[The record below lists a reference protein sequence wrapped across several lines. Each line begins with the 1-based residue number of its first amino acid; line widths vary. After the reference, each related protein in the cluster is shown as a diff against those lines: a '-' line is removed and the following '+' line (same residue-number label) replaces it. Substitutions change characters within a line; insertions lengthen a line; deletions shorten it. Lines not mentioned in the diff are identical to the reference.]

1 MLKNILFFLDI
12 HQRLKAIKLIFLGL
26 ISSVMEVFNLAV
38 LVLILNYFLQDE
50 NKNNE
55 NFLYKF
61 LDLFNVGKENFIIYV
76 LLCFFVIVLLKI
88 LILIYVSWSEAK
100 FLAKFK
106 ESLSNRLFK
115 IFLSRNAYQTLKKNS
130 SEYLR
135 NFTSEIDQ
143 AGIFFFCLLKLI
155 LDIILVTSLFIFLL
169 FFDLYS
175 SISTI
180 GVLIILST
188 FYYSLVKKPIYR
200 WGQKR
205 IYSQKKKI
213 QFVNE
218 SFSAIK
224 YIKIL
229 SRENFFFKKFKKQ
242 NFELAKITFKMGFLN
257 TIPRFFLELFLFISI
272 ILILIILFKS
282 NYEYQDII
290 KIVSVYIAVSF
301 RLIPSANRILGN
313 SQNIKFVYP
322 GLLSIRSQLKTK
334 PLIKNKIGKKINF
347 NKLINVKV
355 KKFNY
360 NPKSK
365 FSLNNINLIFRK
377 KEKIGIIG
385 PSGCGKSTLID
396 IICGFI
402 KTNNGDVLVDNNSI
416 HNNLNSWQKL
426 IGYIPQKIVIMND
439 SLKNNI
445 LFGLKE
451 NKFSNK
457 AIMNIIRKTNLI
469 DLYKKLPRG
478 LNEKISQEGLN
489 ISGGEIQR
497 IGIARALIN
506 NPEIIFLDESTSAL
520 DTFTENK
527 ILSEINS
534 LNKTII
540 FVSHRINSLRYCDR
554 IYYIKNG
561 VIKDEGKF
569 KKFNKQIH

>member
-1 MLKNILFFLDI
+1 
-12 HQRLKAIKLIFLGL
+12 
-26 ISSVMEVFNLAV
+26 MEVFNLAV
-38 LVLILNYFLQDE
+38 LVLILNYFLKEE
-50 NKNNE
+50 NTNNE
-55 NFLYKF
+55 NILYKF
-61 LDLFNVGKENFIIYV
+61 LDLFNVGNENLIIYV

-88 LILIYVSWSEAK
+88 LILIYVSWSEAE

-115 IFLSRNAYQTLKKNS
+115 NFLGRNAHQILKKNS

-143 AGIFFFCLLKLI
+143 SGIFFFCILKLI

-169 FFDLYS
+169 FFDLFS
-175 SISTI
+175 SICTI

-200 WGQKR
+200 WGKKR

-242 NFELAKITFKMGFLN
+242 NFELAKITLKMGFMN

-313 SQNIKFVYP
+313 SQNIKFTYP
-322 GLLSIRSQLKTK
+322 GLLSIRNELKANPK
-334 PLIKNKIGKKINF
+334 IKNKIGKKINF
-347 NKLINVKV
+347 NRLINVKI

-360 NPKSK
+360 NSKSK

-402 KTNNGDVLVDNNSI
+402 KTNSGDVLVDNNSI
-416 HNNLNSWQKL
+416 HNNLTSWQKL

-457 AIMNIIRKTNLI
+457 AIMNIIKKTNLI
-469 DLYKKLPRG
+469 DLYKKLPGG

-520 DTFTENK
+520 DSFTENK

-540 FVSHRINSLRYCDR
+540 FISHRINSLRYCDK
-554 IYYIKNG
+554 IYYLNNG
-561 VIKDEGKF
+561 IIKDQGRF
-569 KKFNKQIH
+569 KKFNKKIN

>member
-12 HQRLKAIKLIFLGL
+12 HQRVQAIKLIFLGL
-26 ISSVMEVFNLAV
+26 ISSVMEVFNLAI
-38 LVLILNYFLQDE
+38 LVLILNYFLQEE

-55 NFLYKF
+55 NVLYKF
-61 LDLFNVGKENFIIYV
+61 LDLFNVGKENLIIYV

-88 LILIYVSWSEAK
+88 LILVYVSWSEAK

-115 IFLSRNAYQTLKKNS
+115 NFLSRNAYQILKKNS

-143 AGIFFFCLLKLI
+143 TGIFFFSLLKII
-155 LDIILVTSLFIFLL
+155 LDIILVTSLFVFLL
-169 FFDLYS
+169 FFDLFS
-175 SISTI
+175 SITSI
-180 GVLIILST
+180 AVLIILST
-188 FYYSLVKKPIYR
+188 SYYSLVKKPIYR
-200 WGQKR
+200 WGTKR

-242 NFELAKITFKMGFLN
+242 NFELAKITLKMGFMN

-282 NYEYQDII
+282 NYAYQDII
-290 KIVSVYIAVSF
+290 KIVSIYIAVSF

-313 SQNIKFVYP
+313 AQSIKFTYP
-322 GLLSIRSQLKTK
+322 GLLSIRSELNER

-347 NKLINVKV
+347 NKLIKVKI

-365 FSLNNINLIFRK
+365 FSLNNINLIFKK

-402 KTNNGDVLVDNNSI
+402 KINNGDILVDNNSI
-416 HNNLNSWQKL
+416 HNNLVSWQKL

-451 NKFSNK
+451 NEFSNRT
-457 AIMNIIRKTNLI
+457 IMDIIKKTNLT
-469 DLYKKLPRG
+469 DLYKKLPGG

-527 ILSEINS
+527 ILNEINS

-540 FVSHRINSLRYCDR
+540 SISHRINSLRYCDK
-554 IYYIKNG
+554 IYYLKNG
-561 VIKDEGKF
+561 IIEDEGKF
-569 KKFNKQIH
+569 KKFNKQIN

>member
-1 MLKNILFFLDI
+1 M
-12 HQRLKAIKLIFLGL
+12 
-26 ISSVMEVFNLAV
+26 
-38 LVLILNYFLQDE
+38 
-50 NKNNE
+50 
-55 NFLYKF
+55 YKF
-61 LDLFNVGKENFIIYV
+61 LDLFNVGNENLIIYV

-88 LILIYVSWSEAK
+88 LILIYVSWSEAE

-115 IFLSRNAYQTLKKNS
+115 NFLGRNAHQILKKNS

-143 AGIFFFCLLKLI
+143 SGIFFFCILKLI

-169 FFDLYS
+169 FFDLFS
-175 SISTI
+175 SICTI

-200 WGQKR
+200 WGKKR

-242 NFELAKITFKMGFLN
+242 NFELAKITLKMGFMN

-313 SQNIKFVYP
+313 SQNIKFTYP
-322 GLLSIRSQLKTK
+322 GLLSIRNELKANPK
-334 PLIKNKIGKKINF
+334 IKNKIGKKINF
-347 NKLINVKV
+347 NRLINVKI

-360 NPKSK
+360 NSKSK

-402 KTNNGDVLVDNNSI
+402 KTNSGDVLVDNNSI
-416 HNNLNSWQKL
+416 HNNLTSWQKL

-457 AIMNIIRKTNLI
+457 AIMNIIKKTNLI
-469 DLYKKLPRG
+469 DLYKKLPGG

-520 DTFTENK
+520 DSFTENK

-540 FVSHRINSLRYCDR
+540 FISHRINSLRYCDK
-554 IYYIKNG
+554 IYYLNNG
-561 VIKDEGKF
+561 IIKDQGRF
-569 KKFNKQIH
+569 KKFNKKIN

>member
-12 HQRLKAIKLIFLGL
+12 RQRIKAIKLISLGL
-26 ISSVMEVFNLAV
+26 VSSVMEVFNLAV
-38 LVLILNYFLQDE
+38 LVLILNYFLKEE
-50 NKNNE
+50 NTNNE
-55 NFLYKF
+55 NILYKF
-61 LDLFNVGKENFIIYV
+61 LDLFNVGNENLIIYV

-88 LILIYVSWSEAK
+88 LILIYVSWSEAE

-115 IFLSRNAYQTLKKNS
+115 NFLGRNAHQILKKNS

-143 AGIFFFCLLKLI
+143 SGIFFFCILKLI

-169 FFDLYS
+169 FFDLFS
-175 SISTI
+175 SICTI

-200 WGQKR
+200 WGKKR

-242 NFELAKITFKMGFLN
+242 NFELAKITLKMGFMN

-313 SQNIKFVYP
+313 SQNIKFTYP
-322 GLLSIRSQLKTK
+322 GLLSIRNELKANPK
-334 PLIKNKIGKKINF
+334 IKNKIGKKINF
-347 NKLINVKV
+347 NRLINVKI

-360 NPKSK
+360 NSKSK

-402 KTNNGDVLVDNNSI
+402 KTNSGDVFVDNNSI
-416 HNNLNSWQKL
+416 HNNLTSWQKL

-457 AIMNIIRKTNLI
+457 AIMNIIKKTNLI
-469 DLYKKLPRG
+469 DLYKKLPGG

-520 DTFTENK
+520 DSFTENK

-540 FVSHRINSLRYCDR
+540 FISHRINSLRYCDK
-554 IYYIKNG
+554 IYYLNNG
-561 VIKDEGKF
+561 IIKDQGRF
-569 KKFNKQIH
+569 KKFNKKIN

>member
-12 HQRLKAIKLIFLGL
+12 RQRIKAIKLISLGL
-26 ISSVMEVFNLAV
+26 VSSVMEVFNLAV
-38 LVLILNYFLQDE
+38 LVLILNYFLKEE
-50 NKNNE
+50 NTNNE
-55 NFLYKF
+55 NILYKF
-61 LDLFNVGKENFIIYV
+61 LDLFNVGNENLIIYV

-88 LILIYVSWSEAK
+88 LILIYVSWSEAE

-115 IFLSRNAYQTLKKNS
+115 NFLGRNAHQILKKNS

-143 AGIFFFCLLKLI
+143 SGIFFFCILKLI

-169 FFDLYS
+169 FFDLFS
-175 SISTI
+175 SICTI

-200 WGQKR
+200 WGKKR

-242 NFELAKITFKMGFLN
+242 NFELAKITLKMGFMN

-313 SQNIKFVYP
+313 SQNIKFTYP
-322 GLLSIRSQLKTK
+322 GLLSIRNELKANPK
-334 PLIKNKIGKKINF
+334 IKNKIGKKINF
-347 NKLINVKV
+347 NRLINVKI

-360 NPKSK
+360 NSKSK

-402 KTNNGDVLVDNNSI
+402 KTNSGDVLVDNNSI
-416 HNNLNSWQKL
+416 HNNLTSWQKL

-457 AIMNIIRKTNLI
+457 AIMNIIKKTNLI
-469 DLYKKLPRG
+469 DLYKKLPGG

-520 DTFTENK
+520 DSFTENK

-540 FVSHRINSLRYCDR
+540 FISHRINSLRYCDK
-554 IYYIKNG
+554 IYYLNNG
-561 VIKDEGKF
+561 IIKDQGRF
-569 KKFNKQIH
+569 KKFNKKIN